1 MLARRSGCLISFFRV
16 QKPSNLIWTLI
27 DPLSGRPTDVPSVI
41 VRVPRRHARPQS
53 RRGTPSRRS
62 PRAICRVSKF
72 WTRQRAAN
80 YSRHEASAYRHD
92 SGSQRSRLDRDHN
105 GCHGTMLAGRAGTH
119 DLKANAFRQR
129 GCRTRAIEEVMDLLL
144 SSAMATLASKLNSA
158 SNVKEG
164 LRFIWRCLD
173 RHRRSSLVSLGRKS
187 QPSSCRGEIINHRCK
202 PFSGLSRS
210 ERVGRLHPF
219 LRQPETAIAI
229 FLIFGGKNGPNGFVS
244 VIRKQIG

>member
-1 MLARRSGCLISFFRV
+1 
-16 QKPSNLIWTLI
+16 
-27 DPLSGRPTDVPSVI
+27 
-41 VRVPRRHARPQS
+41 
-53 RRGTPSRRS
+53 
-62 PRAICRVSKF
+62 
-72 WTRQRAAN
+72 
-80 YSRHEASAYRHD
+80 
-92 SGSQRSRLDRDHN
+92 
-105 GCHGTMLAGRAGTH
+105 
-119 DLKANAFRQR
+119 
-129 GCRTRAIEEVMDLLL
+129 MDLLL

-158 SNVKEG
+158 TNVKEG

-229 FLIFGGKNGPNGFVS
+229 FLIFEGKNGPNGFVS

>member
-1 MLARRSGCLISFFRV
+1 
-16 QKPSNLIWTLI
+16 
-27 DPLSGRPTDVPSVI
+27 
-41 VRVPRRHARPQS
+41 
-53 RRGTPSRRS
+53 
-62 PRAICRVSKF
+62 
-72 WTRQRAAN
+72 
-80 YSRHEASAYRHD
+80 
-92 SGSQRSRLDRDHN
+92 
-105 GCHGTMLAGRAGTH
+105 MLAGRAGTH

-158 SNVKEG
+158 TNVKEG

-229 FLIFGGKNGPNGFVS
+229 FLIFEGKNGPNGFVS